1 MAYDET
7 LPTPR
12 DRIRHRLG
20 DIFSPPL
27 RMDVEYDA
35 LITQY
40 GETEA
45 LIHMAESL
53 ASEYAQN
60 PSSVSVGGISVSYST
75 LVSNWQAIA
84 KTARDALTQ
93 LGRGSSV
100 LISGTVQRDGM
111 TGLKDAEY
119 RRSMDDAYR
128 DDWDGPVW

>member
-1 MAYDET
+1 MAYDST

-27 RMDVEYDA
+27 REDVEYDA
-35 LITQY
+35 LLSQFN
-40 GETEA
+40 ETEA
-45 LIHMAESL
+45 LILMAESL

-60 PSSVSVGGISVSYST
+60 PSSTSIGGVSVSYSS

-84 KTARDALTQ
+84 KTAREALSQTQ
-93 LGRGSSV
+93 NGSSV

-111 TGLKDAEY
+111 NTPRTAEY
-119 RRSMDDAYR
+119 RRSMDDLYR
-128 DDWDGPVW
+128 DDWDGPTW